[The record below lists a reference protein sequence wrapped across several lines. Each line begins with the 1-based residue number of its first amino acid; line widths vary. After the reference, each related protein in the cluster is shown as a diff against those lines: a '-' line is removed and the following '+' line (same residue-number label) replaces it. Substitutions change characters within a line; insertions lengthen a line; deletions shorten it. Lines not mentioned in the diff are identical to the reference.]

1 MTDARTIFLTKA
13 QESYLGAQSEFAN
26 GRYNNCANRCY
37 YSCLQAARAALHSM
51 GIKPSRPRLAW
62 GHEFIQAQ
70 FVGELINRRKVY
82 PPFLR
87 DTLARTLILRQ
98 LADYEADVVSRTQ
111 AERTLRRAHEF
122 MQTILTTKGGE
133 TS

>member
-1 MTDARTIFLTKA
+1 MTTERSIYLTKA
-13 QESYLGAQSEFAN
+13 QESLFGAQSEFAN

-37 YSCLQAARAALHSM
+37 YSCLQAARAALHDLGM
-51 GIKPSRPRLAW
+51 QPRNQRTQW

-82 PPFLR
+82 PSSLK
-87 DTLARTLILRQ
+87 DTLARLLILRQ
-98 LADYEADVVSRTQ
+98 VADYEADMVSKPQ
-111 AERTLRRAHEF
+111 AERMVRRAYDFVH
-122 MQTILTTKGGE
+122 TILTKGGE